1 MGEIRAVPFGRSN
14 YVRRLAGISGVAA
27 GLLMFSGDMLFYG
40 HWGSGATFHE
50 GMIATVRQ
58 ASDQR
63 LFAGGLI
70 GPVAAC
76 LFIVGFW
83 HVFLN
88 VRPKAPTSAR
98 VVFLCF
104 AALMVA
110 GSAVHAL
117 WTPYGLALKY
127 CYGHG
132 SPCSELLRAT
142 RSYWNAAYDL
152 GAVPGYVGAV
162 LLFMLVLLGRTRY
175 PRWTAIANPA
185 VLIFLE
191 PLAAKVP
198 APLGAVL
205 AGGFTNLSL
214 AFFFLISVGTTWS
227 EHV

>member
-1 MGEIRAVPFGRSN
+1 MGEVRPVQFGRSD
-14 YVRRLAGISGVAA
+14 YARRLAGITGVAA

-40 HWGSGATFHE
+40 HWGSGAKFHE

-58 ASDQR
+58 ASDLR
-63 LFAGGLI
+63 LFVGGLI

-88 VRPKAPTSAR
+88 VEPKAPTSAR

-127 CYGHG
+127 CSGEG
-132 SPCSELLRAT
+132 SPCSELLGAT

-152 GAVPGYVGAV
+152 SAVPGYLGAL
-162 LLFMLVLLGRTRY
+162 LLFILVLLGRTRY
-175 PRWTAIANPA
+175 PRWTVIANPA
-185 VLIFLE
+185 VVIFLE
-191 PLAAKVP
+191 PLATKVP

-205 AGGFTNLSL
+205 DGGFTNLSL
-214 AFFFLISVGTTWS
+214 AFFFLVSVGTTWS
-227 EHV
+227 EQL